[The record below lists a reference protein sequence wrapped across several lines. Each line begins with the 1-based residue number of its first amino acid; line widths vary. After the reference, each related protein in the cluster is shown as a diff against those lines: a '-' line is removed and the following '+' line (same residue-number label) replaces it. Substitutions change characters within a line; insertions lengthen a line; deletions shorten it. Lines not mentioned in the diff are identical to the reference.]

1 VPSRIIAKVSV
12 DHIHCKL
19 QLFHFRNILQI
30 CNKPE
35 TNWNGVREYSDR
47 ISNMKSLIRSIT
59 CDSSIQENFENQSL
73 AADPRDGIHD
83 QSQLLW
89 VGDSTPTS
97 SGAMPRRIWD
107 SASMPPL
114 PWEVN
119 IKQKCLNQLEVEV
132 TVNHVSVSTS
142 FVSSKIFI
150 FWILNLRNF
159 ELN

>member
-1 VPSRIIAKVSV
+1 MIISIVNFNSSTSGTFFNFA
-12 DHIHCKL
+12 
-19 QLFHFRNILQI
+19 
-30 CNKPE
+30 
-35 TNWNGVREYSDR
+35 TNLKHSHWNRVREYSDR
-47 ISNMKSLIRSIT
+47 TFNMKSLIRSIT
-59 CDSSIQENFENQSL
+59 CDSSIHESFEDQPL

-89 VGDSTPTS
+89 VYDSTPTS
-97 SGAMPRRIWD
+97 SGAMPSRIWD
-107 SASMPPL
+107 SVSMPPL
-114 PWEVN
+114 PWEDN